1 MKGKKVLAFS
11 ALLSICFLFVA
22 LLFSCGMGVKTASAE
37 QAENEATVEVVE
49 EIEQNKEVVEPEKT
63 EHTFSTRVTE
73 WFSNNFLEFMQSVDL
88 LAVAGGIV
96 AIIIDKKTNKKFNEE
111 TKTTIKENTTEMQ
124 RNTASN
130 DEVLKVANKLIDATN
145 ELTVGEE
152 VRDENIRQVL
162 LLNKAV
168 LEILVTVYVNNKNIP
183 QAVKDLVNLKYVTA
197 IKDSNDTAETA
208 TGTEV

>member
-22 LLFSCGMGVKTASAE
+22 LLFSCGISVKTARAE
-37 QAENEATVEVVE
+37 GVENETEIESVE
-49 EIEQNKEVVEPEKT
+49 EIGQENEVETQST
-63 EHTFSTRVTE
+63 EHTVISRLGE

-88 LAVAGGIV
+88 LALAGGIA

-130 DEVLKVANKLIDATN
+130 DEVLNVANKLIDATN
-145 ELTVGEE
+145 DLIVGEE

-183 QAVKDLVNLKYVTA
+183 QAVKDLVNLKYVNVL
-197 IKDSNDTAETA
+197 KDSNDAKEQTD
-208 TGTEV
+208 TEA

>member
-22 LLFSCGMGVKTASAE
+22 LLFSCGISVKTARAE
-37 QAENEATVEVVE
+37 GVENETEIESVE
-49 EIEQNKEVVEPEKT
+49 EIGQENEVETQST
-63 EHTFSTRVTE
+63 EHTVTSRLGE

-88 LAVAGGIV
+88 LALAGGIV

-111 TKTTIKENTTEMQ
+111 TKTAIKENTTEMQ

-183 QAVKDLVNLKYVTA
+183 QAVKDLVNLKYVNA
-197 IKDSNDTAETA
+197 LKDSDAKEQTDTEA
-208 TGTEV
+208 